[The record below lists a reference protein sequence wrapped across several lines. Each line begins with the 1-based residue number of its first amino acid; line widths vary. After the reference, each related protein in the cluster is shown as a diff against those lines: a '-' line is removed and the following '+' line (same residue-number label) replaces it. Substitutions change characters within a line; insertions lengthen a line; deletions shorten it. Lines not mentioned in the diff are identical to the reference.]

1 MNTYINKKTG
11 AVVTVNSE
19 ISGDWELDT
28 PNPVDEVS
36 SAQLDEQPP
45 EDKTS
50 AEDVDNTPEGNVSAE
65 DLNNTPEDEPPAD
78 EKPKRTG
85 KKKD

>member
-11 AVVTVNSE
+11 AVATVNSE

-50 AEDVDNTPEGNVSAE
+50 AEGVSNTPEG
-65 DLNNTPEDEPPAD
+65 EPPAD
-78 EKPKRTG
+78 DKTSAEERPKRTG